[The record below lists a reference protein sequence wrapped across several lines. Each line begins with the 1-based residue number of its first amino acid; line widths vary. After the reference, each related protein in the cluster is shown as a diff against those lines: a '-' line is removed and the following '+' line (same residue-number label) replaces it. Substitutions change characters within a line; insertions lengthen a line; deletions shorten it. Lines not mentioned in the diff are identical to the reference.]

1 MKKIMLMV
9 AVAASFS
16 LAGCDKIKELTGKSD
31 APAAKP
37 GASPAAK
44 TEAPKPKVNQ
54 PIEDA
59 MSQIPPEL
67 REPFQEALKCE
78 VKRNQAKGETK
89 AINITPEYIGNLL
102 NRLKADASIAKC

>member
-1 MKKIMLMV
+1 MRKIMLIA

-16 LAGCDKIKELTGKSD
+16 LAGCDKIKEMTGKGD
-31 APAAKP
+31 AVEKPAGKAP
-37 GASPAAK
+37 EGK

-78 VKRNQAKGETK
+78 VKRNKDKGETK
-89 AINITPEYIGNLL
+89 AINITPEYIGSLL
-102 NRLKADASIAKC
+102 GRLKADASIAKC